1 MAGRPL
7 SLLRWQA
14 AYAWRRMGWELAAAA
29 VLLLA
34 SGMLAWQA
42 QLLDREAHELRVDT
56 AAQAHKPRPVLP
68 AGDAAE
74 TRRRVASFQAQLP
87 GNQEL
92 AAGVKRMF
100 MVAEKNQVRLA
111 QGEYRP
117 VPDATAELIRYQIT
131 LPVKG
136 EVAKLNGFLLDA
148 LAELPSLGLEGVAF
162 KRESPAD
169 GEMEARFRFF
179 LLARAQ

>member
-7 SLLRWQA
+7 SLLRWHA
-14 AYAWRRMGWELAAAA
+14 AYAWRRLGWELAAAA
-29 VLLLA
+29 VLLFA
-34 SGMLAWQA
+34 SSVLAWQA
-42 QLLDREAHELRVDT
+42 LLLDREARSLRVDT
-56 AAQAHKPRPVLP
+56 EAQAHKPMPLLP

-74 TRRRVASFQAQLP
+74 TRRRIAAFQAQLL

-92 AAGVKRMF
+92 AAGVKRIF

-136 EVAKLNGFLLDA
+136 EAAKLNGFLLDA

-162 KRESPAD
+162 RRESPAD
-169 GEMEARFRFF
+169 GEIEARFRFF
-179 LLARAQ
+179 ILARVQ